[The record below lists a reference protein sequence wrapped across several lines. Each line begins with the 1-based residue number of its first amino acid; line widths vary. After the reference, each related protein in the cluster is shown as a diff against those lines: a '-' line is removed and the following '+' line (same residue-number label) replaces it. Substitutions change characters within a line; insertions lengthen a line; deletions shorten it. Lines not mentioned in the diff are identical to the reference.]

1 MLVLD
6 PATRRALRAKA
17 HHLHPVVSVGQHGL
31 TPAVMHEIDLALAAH
46 GLIKVRVHAED
57 RAEREAML
65 ARIADELESAPVQ
78 HIGKLLILWREPE
91 APKPPSKPVKRVI
104 KSARKPSGARS
115 RSAKISP
122 RERRHGED
130 FRLRPASR
138 RARGAGA
145 DAKAAASDIDPAARR
160 RRRAEAAA
168 TPGKQ
173 AKSSHAAGTPRTRA
187 FGGADAKQTRKST
200 GKSAPNPRRRR
211 AR

>member
-6 PATRRALRAKA
+6 PVTRRALRAKA

-31 TPAVMHEIDLALAAH
+31 TPAVMHEVDLALAVH

-115 RSAKISP
+115 RSLKTAP

-130 FRLRPASR
+130 SRLRPAGR

-145 DAKAAASDIDPAARR
+145 AAK
-160 RRRAEAAA
+160 AAA

-173 AKSSHAAGTPRTRA
+173 PKSSHAAGTPRTRA
-187 FGGADAKQTRKST
+187 FGGADVKQTRKST